1 MSEPIN
7 VICIH
12 WGELYGVEYVNRL
25 YSMIRRNT
33 TRQIR
38 FHVFSNET
46 LDGLN
51 GEIIH
56 LPEPGIKIP
65 EQYKNYNYRRSAGF
79 CDNNLG
85 GLAGQRV
92 FSFDLDML
100 IMDNL
105 DELFDY
111 PKGDN
116 FYIINDWNTKGDH
129 VGQGSC
135 YSFVVGTL
143 GEIKDYFEANAQEV
157 IDQYGTATQQYL
169 SAKVIEKYGK
179 LNFWPEEWFQSF
191 KYHCLPHPL
200 MRRFQ
205 TPHLPKAGTKVL
217 AFHGNPNL
225 EDAIVGRWSP
235 PDAKK
240 PAKGLKKLYKHCR
253 PTSWVAELWNAE

>member
-25 YSMIRRNT
+25 YRMISRNT
-33 TRQIR
+33 SFAIR

-46 LDGLN
+46 LPGLAPK
-51 GEIIH
+51 ILH

-65 EQYKNYNYRRSAGF
+65 KPYENYNYRRSAGF
-79 CDNNLG
+79 CDDDLG
-85 GLAGQRV
+85 GLRGQRV

-100 IMDNL
+100 VMGNL
-105 DELFDY
+105 DDLFTY
-111 PKGDN
+111 PKDDR

-135 YSFVVGTL
+135 YSFVVGTI
-143 GEIKDYFEANAQEV
+143 GSIKEDFEAKAQEY

-169 SAKVIEKYGK
+169 SAKVIEKQGK
-179 LNFWPEEWFQSF
+179 LDFWPEEWFQSF

-200 MRRFQ
+200 LRLIT
-205 TPHLPKAGTKVL
+205 TPRLPKPATKML

-225 EDAIVGRWSP
+225 EDAIIGRWSP

-240 PAKGLKKLYKHCR
+240 AAKGLKRLYKHCR
-253 PTSWVAELWNAE
+253 PTPWIHDYWK